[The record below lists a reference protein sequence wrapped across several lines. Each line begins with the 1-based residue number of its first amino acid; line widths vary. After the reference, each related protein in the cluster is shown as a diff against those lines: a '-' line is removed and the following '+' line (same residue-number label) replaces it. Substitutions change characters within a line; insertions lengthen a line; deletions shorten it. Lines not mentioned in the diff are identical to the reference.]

1 MTRQEAIA
9 LARELRRYSAR
20 LDDLCEQ
27 ASEAL
32 ENPGTDEVMAW
43 QGGVVESALAI
54 ARHAIGHAIGAIE
67 AAHHLDDDAEEPKEL
82 GN

>member
-1 MTRQEAIA
+1 MTRQEAVA
-9 LARELRRYSAR
+9 LARELRRYAKR

-27 ASEAL
+27 AAETL
-32 ENPGTDEVMAW
+32 EHPSTDEVMAW
-43 QGGVVESALAI
+43 LGGVIESRLDS

-67 AAHHLDDDAEEPKEL
+67 AAHHLYDAEEPQEL